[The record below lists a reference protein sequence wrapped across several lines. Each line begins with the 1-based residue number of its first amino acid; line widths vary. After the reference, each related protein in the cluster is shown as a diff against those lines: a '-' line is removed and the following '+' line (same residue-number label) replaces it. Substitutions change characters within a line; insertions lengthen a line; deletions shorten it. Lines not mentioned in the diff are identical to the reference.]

1 MVRDR
6 QTHAIVHF
14 PQRSPYQHCNTL
26 RSYRLRK
33 EHSAAPFWRFR
44 THNTDGL
51 TGTQNATCHYYG
63 MHKPPYTG
71 FDPNFSHSELHT
83 GLSRIS
89 VSQDRHPLRRAR
101 KCSLRSRNRRVLVE
115 VCRPFAANSVV
126 AHGQTLGR
134 IALCVMYTP
143 TYKPSA
149 AVSCASDR
157 LDYLITT
164 PEEAMPWTS
173 IKY

>member
-1 MVRDR
+1 MAHDR

-14 PQRSPYQHCNTL
+14 PHGVHASIPLHY
-26 RSYRLRK
+26 
-33 EHSAAPFWRFR
+33 
-44 THNTDGL
+44 GL
-51 TGTQNATCHYYG
+51 TGYTKTIVPHPSVFKNAHTDGDTGTPNATCHIYG